1 MSVVLV
7 AWINGLIYALL
18 ALGVYLSFRVI
29 RFADITVDGSIAL
42 GGAVTAVLLT
52 DGFHP
57 LIVTPLAFLAGLVA
71 GATTGVLHTKFK
83 INPLLS
89 GILVMTAL
97 FSVNLRVM
105 GKSNL
110 PISEGTTLK
119 TYAEELGRVMT
130 GGRRQ
135 VNFLGWQV
143 FPGDLA
149 VLLLSLAVAVLVGVA
164 LYAFFLTDV
173 GTAMRA
179 TGDNDQMMRALGCNV
194 DHMVIGGLA
203 LSNGLVALSG
213 SLVAQYQGFADVQ
226 MGIGSVVF
234 GLASVIIGEA
244 LVGGQSHLG
253 LAIIGAVMGS
263 ILYRL
268 LVALVLRVGLNPND
282 LKLIT
287 AVFVFV
293 ALILPDMLKR
303 LRELL
308 KRRWPAVLKPTSEN

>member
-18 ALGVYLSFRVI
+18 ALGIYLSFRVI

-42 GGAVTAVLLT
+42 GAAVTAVLLT
-52 DGFHP
+52 DGYHP
-57 LIVTPLAFLAGLVA
+57 LLVTPLAFLSGLAA
-71 GATTGVLHTKFK
+71 GATTGVLHTRFK

-97 FSVNLRVM
+97 FSVNLRIM

-110 PISEGTTLK
+110 PISERTTLK
-119 TYAEELGRVMT
+119 TYAEELGRFMT
-130 GGRRQ
+130 EGRRQ
-135 VNFLGWQV
+135 INFFGWQV

-149 VLLLSLAVAVLVGVA
+149 VLLLSFAVVVLVGVA
-164 LYAFFLTDV
+164 LYAFFRTDL

-179 TGDNDQMMRALGCNV
+179 TGDNDQMMRALGSNV

-253 LAIIGAVMGS
+253 LAITGAVMGS

-287 AVFVFV
+287 AVFVFI
-293 ALILPDMLKR
+293 ALILPDLLKR
-303 LRELL
+303 LRPLW
-308 KRRWPAVLKPTSEN
+308 KRRQPAALKTTSEK